1 MAAIS
6 VIRQVTGLRAST
18 LDSLLDRLVER
29 ELLRRDSP
37 RDIPREIVLELTSR
51 GRLMSEYASAALAEV
66 DDELGAFVG
75 QDVLASMELV
85 FEASRALG
93 VPGTAADF

>member
-1 MAAIS
+1 
-6 VIRQVTGLRAST
+6 
-18 LDSLLDRLVER
+18 
-29 ELLRRDSP
+29 
-37 RDIPREIVLELTSR
+37 
-51 GRLMSEYASAALAEV
+51 MSEYASAALAEV